1 MYRNSP
7 TLFKCLSLRAIIP
20 PQQRLLHGT
29 PALLAGFKKGR
40 GTGDQGKSSLFSN
53 ERRWKDDF
61 AFHALGNVDELSSS
75 IGVCREMLFN
85 EGLFD
90 VCEVLTRIQCCLQDV
105 GAHVA
110 TPPDSLKSK
119 IAKTKFDES
128 LFDYVNKQIDVYGDR
143 IPPLK
148 QFVLPGGG
156 NVGAALQVTRTVCRR
171 AERSLVPLI
180 KDDAIDKNA
189 LRFLNRLSDL
199 LFVLGRYA
207 CDITN
212 STEAIYQRP
221 QQFDPNIKW
230 KTQKVHTISS
240 S

>member
-1 MYRNSP
+1 MYR
-7 TLFKCLSLRAIIP
+7 
-20 PQQRLLHGT
+20 HGT
-29 PALLAGFKKGR
+29 KLLACSVIRIAQRQLHITPCLAGFKKGR

-61 AFHALGNVDELSSS
+61 AFQSLGTVDELSSQ

-90 VCEVLTRIQCCLQDV
+90 VCEVLMRIQCCLQDV

-119 IAKTKFDES
+119 IEKTKFDES
-128 LFDYVNKQIDVYGDR
+128 LFNYVDKQIDVYGDR
-143 IPPLK
+143 IPPIR
-148 QFVLPGGG
+148 QFILPGGG
-156 NVGAALQVTRTVCRR
+156 AVGAALQLARTICRR
-171 AERSLVPLI
+171 AERSLVPLLRE
-180 KDDAIDKNA
+180 DDIDKNA

-207 CDITN
+207 CVMTSGI
-212 STEAIYQRP
+212 EAYYQRP
-221 QQFDPNIKW
+221 QHFDPDIKW
-230 KTQKVHTISS
+230 RTQKL
-240 S
+240 